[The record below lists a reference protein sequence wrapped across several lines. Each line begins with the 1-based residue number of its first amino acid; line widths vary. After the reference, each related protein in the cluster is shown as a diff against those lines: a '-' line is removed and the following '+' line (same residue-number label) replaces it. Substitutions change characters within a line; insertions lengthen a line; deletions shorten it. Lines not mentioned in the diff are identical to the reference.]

1 MILCNVNDCAMLTKE
16 QFEEQ
21 TKSLDDEYGEDLEE
35 NSHTE
40 ENGDKFYNSLV
51 DDYDYQFRL
60 ISNLK

>member
-1 MILCNVNDCAMLTKE
+1 MLTKE

-40 ENGDKFYNSLV
+40 GNGDKFYNSLV